1 MNMIFI
7 RGIALPGSVRG
18 VTVKDKDDNF
28 NIYVNTNL
36 NPEQQQ
42 KAIAHELKH
51 INAGHFH
58 KELSAAQSEQ
68 EVFAQQETLQVHEL
82 LHGQA
87 FLAE

>member
-7 RGIALPGSVRG
+7 RGLSLPGKVRG
-18 VTVKDKDDNF
+18 VTVKDSDDNY

-51 INAGHFH
+51 IDKNHFYNENTAVEN
-58 KELSAAQSEQ
+58 ELDVEYG
-68 EVFAQQETLQVHEL
+68 F
-82 LHGQA
+82 
-87 FLAE
+87 